1 MNAGRINDIRLL
13 GMISLLLIVG
23 LAIVGM
29 SWMTRVQYLLL
40 VTFLLR
46 TISSLI
52 IRGSVSV
59 LTWLGLGWLL
69 LYKHTVES
77 PRKWVLNESET
88 FIKMEP

>member
-40 VTFLLR
+40 VNYYKQTDRQTDFR
-46 TISSLI
+46 
-52 IRGSVSV
+52 
-59 LTWLGLGWLL
+59 LGLGEI
-69 LYKHTVES
+69 ES
-77 PRKWVLNESET
+77 PISFVGNFLSTNYNK
-88 FIKMEP
+88 